1 MVPLT
6 AKRAKQVVS
15 AMKTIES
22 PLGPTGMRVAAM
34 KQAKELAHGSG
45 SPSMVYYRPLD
56 DVWFVLPANDPA
68 PEGPT
73 IKVEV
78 RP

>member
-1 MVPLT
+1 
-6 AKRAKQVVS
+6 
-15 AMKTIES
+15 MKTIDS

-34 KQAKELAHGSG
+34 KSARELARKSG
-45 SPSMVYYRPLD
+45 SPSMVYYRPFD
-56 DVWFVLPANDPA
+56 DVWFVLPVNSPGPD
-68 PEGPT
+68 GPT